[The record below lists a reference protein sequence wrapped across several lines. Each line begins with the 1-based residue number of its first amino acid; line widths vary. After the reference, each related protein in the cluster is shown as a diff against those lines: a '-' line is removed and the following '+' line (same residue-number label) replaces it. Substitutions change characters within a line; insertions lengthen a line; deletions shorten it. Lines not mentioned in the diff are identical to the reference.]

1 MTHADPNAA
10 PPGPPHDT
18 QTETHSEP
26 RDHADAGHDAG
37 SAQHAGGGH
46 DAGGHDEHGHAE
58 EALGPV
64 NWQAW
69 GAGALG
75 LLVAAVMVLV
85 FAIATEAIPIG

>member
-26 RDHADAGHDAG
+26 AD
-37 SAQHAGGGH
+37 
-46 DAGGHDEHGHAE
+46 HDEHGHAD
-58 EALGPV
+58 EAIGPV
-64 NWQAW
+64 NWPAW

-75 LLVAAVMVLV
+75 LLVAVVMVVV
-85 FAIATEAIPIG
+85 FAIATQPVQPA

>member
-26 RDHADAGHDAG
+26 RDHADGGHDA
-37 SAQHAGGGH
+37 
-46 DAGGHDEHGHAE
+46 AGGHDEHGHDT

-64 NWQAW
+64 NWAAW

-75 LLVAAVMVLV
+75 LLVAAAMVLV
-85 FAIATEAIPIG
+85 FAIATSPVAAS